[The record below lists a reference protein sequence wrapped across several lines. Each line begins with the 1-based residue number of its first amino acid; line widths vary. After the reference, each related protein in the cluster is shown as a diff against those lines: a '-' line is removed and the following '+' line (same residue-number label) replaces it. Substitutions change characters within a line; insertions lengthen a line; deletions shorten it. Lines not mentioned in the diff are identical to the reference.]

1 MSVTTPLA
9 TTILIGWTPLT
20 EGHTAIKED
29 SSKCYISYT
38 IHSTVKPKTQ
48 VSYLQ
53 GLVRFC
59 IVKNSNINDTCLEHR
74 IQLLNQPSDMN
85 S

>member
-9 TTILIGWTPLT
+9 TTILIGWTPLM

-59 IVKNSNINDTCLEHR
+59 IVENSNINDS
-74 IQLLNQPSDMN
+74 LLVSSIEYIYYINQVI
-85 S
+85 